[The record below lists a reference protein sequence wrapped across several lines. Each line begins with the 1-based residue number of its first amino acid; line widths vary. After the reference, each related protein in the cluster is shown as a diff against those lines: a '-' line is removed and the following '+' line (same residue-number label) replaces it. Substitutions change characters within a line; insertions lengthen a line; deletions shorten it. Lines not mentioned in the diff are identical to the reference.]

1 MLSKL
6 NDAHVNLTTPNRPVF
21 NANRILNK
29 KIDDDLFNLSVI
41 KDNYMKNKFTEGE
54 ASVYVYGLIDN
65 IIYVH
70 FRGINASFSILPKI
84 LQSYSEAKGLIVDL
98 RHNPGGDFT
107 YSFPELERL
116 TNQKTLVFSSRTKN
130 GPDTK
135 DFTPWYEW
143 YIEPKGTY
151 FSKKVVL
158 LTDRYTVSA
167 AERTTLAFKVMPG
180 VTLIGEPTSGALS
193 TMIGRELANGW

>member
-1 MLSKL
+1 MKKVFIFIALLVSVVGNLSCKKVLFHEEPSNDPQGVFQSLWEDFQKHYAVFEERGVNWEVLYSQYHPKITAGTSEEELYGIVTEMLSKL

-41 KDNYMKNKFTEGE
+41 KDNYLKNKFTEGE

-107 YSFPELERL
+107 YSFPEL
-116 TNQKTLVFSSRTKN
+116 
-130 GPDTK
+130 G
-135 DFTPWYEW
+135 
-143 YIEPKGTY
+143 
-151 FSKKVVL
+151 
-158 LTDRYTVSA
+158 
-167 AERTTLAFKVMPG
+167 
-180 VTLIGEPTSGALS
+180 
-193 TMIGRELANGW
+193 